1 MRVIDDLSSGRAEDV
16 PRSAEMIFG
25 DILDARVLDHAFRG
39 GVDTVFHLA
48 SLFANQNSVDHPE
61 RDLLVNGLGTLRV
74 LERAREFGVRRFVF
88 ASSSCVYGRKEGAC
102 REDNLAF
109 HPETPYAI
117 TKLLGERYMAVY
129 QHFYHV
135 PTVIVRYFNVY
146 GPGEW
151 PGKYR
156 NVIPNFFA
164 LALRNEALPVMGD
177 GMETRDFTFVSDAV
191 SATIAAAASKAA
203 IGCVYNI
210 GSGVETT
217 ILTLAEHINRISGN
231 SGGIV
236 FRPPRRWDGITRR
249 CADIT
254 RAVAEL
260 NYRPKIF
267 LEEGLAETYRWFIKR
282 GVPGGSF
289 LDELPSRPG
298 REA

>member
-1 MRVIDDLSSGRAEDV
+1 
-16 PRSAEMIFG
+16 MIVG
-25 DILDARVLDHAFRG
+25 DILDAHILDRAFRG

-74 LERAREFGVRRFVF
+74 LERSREVGVRRFVF
-88 ASSSCVYGRKEGAC
+88 TSSSCVYGRKEGAC
-102 REDNLAF
+102 REDNLIF
-109 HPETPYAI
+109 HPETPYAV
-117 TKLLGERYMAVY
+117 TKLLGERYTAFY
-129 QHFYHV
+129 QEFHHV

-164 LALRNEALPVMGD
+164 LALRNEALLVMGD
-177 GMETRDFTFVSDAV
+177 GTETRDFTFVSDAV
-191 SATIAAAASKAA
+191 SGTIAAAVSKAA
-203 IGCVYNI
+203 IGRVYNI

-236 FRPPRRWDGITRR
+236 FGPPRRWDGITRR
-249 CADIT
+249 CADIS
-254 RAVAEL
+254 RAVADL
-260 NYRPKIF
+260 NYRPKVF
-267 LEEGLAETYRWFIKR
+267 LAEGLAETYRWFAKLPIQR
-282 GVPGGSF
+282 RSVV
-289 LDELPSRPG
+289 DELRSSPDRDG
-298 REA
+298 